1 MAELNLALLSAYV
14 IAVLFLLLTPGPV
27 VLLVTGTAA
36 RVGYTRAFL
45 TLLGT
50 NLASLVL
57 ITLAV
62 LAIAGAVS
70 LNKGYLALLGIGG
83 SVFIGW
89 GAVQSLREI
98 WAQRPVQEG
107 SKAVLAGGFMR
118 GFFTGISNP
127 KDILFFV
134 SFFPQ
139 FIAISRDFTT
149 SITTL
154 CLLWIVFD
162 FAVMAG
168 YIVAIKRFLPVTQ
181 SRRFAACAA
190 LFLLLLAVCGVAWNL
205 TGAKSLFM

>member
-70 LNKGYLALLGIGG
+70 LNKGYLAHRRFCVYWLG
-83 SVFIGW
+83 S
-89 GAVQSLREI
+89 GAV
-98 WAQRPVQEG
+98 
-107 SKAVLAGGFMR
+107 
-118 GFFTGISNP
+118 
-127 KDILFFV
+127 
-134 SFFPQ
+134 
-139 FIAISRDFTT
+139 IA
-149 SITTL
+149 
-154 CLLWIVFD
+154 
-162 FAVMAG
+162 
-168 YIVAIKRFLPVTQ
+168 
-181 SRRFAACAA
+181 
-190 LFLLLLAVCGVAWNL
+190 
-205 TGAKSLFM
+205 